1 MNSTL
6 LDTMLCDK
14 VCQRLKA
21 GQWFSPCIQV
31 SSTNKSD
38 PYDITEILLK
48 VSLNTLNWFREVVN
62 AFATQSDPEM
72 KAKVITRLH
81 NVTELQGYLEKCL
94 NGKYILRYL
103 NLFGR

>member
-1 MNSTL
+1 M
-6 LDTMLCDK
+6 LDNLSCSLQPYLFCIIGCPLYLPKVEVYDKLEPLSQKEKELLCDK
-14 VCQRLKA
+14 L
-21 GQWFSPCIQV
+21 FF
-31 SSTNKSD
+31 
-38 PYDITEILLK
+38 
-48 VSLNTLNWFREVVN
+48 TLNWFREVVN

-103 NLFGR
+103 NLLGR